1 MNPVTLR
8 PKGRGISQGADP
20 KLHSSPASKPGH
32 PGSNGVNVRLRRG
45 ERGFTIV
52 ELMTAMA
59 VLFIVGM
66 VVGAFVSSTVRTS
79 GFFSRR
85 SAALQEGRRT
95 LEAFG
100 REFREASASSIGSY
114 PIEAASASSVTFYA
128 DIDTDSFRERIRY
141 FLDGTTLKKGI
152 TKPSGTPL
160 AYNPATESVQPIAA
174 YVAATTIFAYYDRS
188 YTGSQQ
194 PLVAP
199 VNPVQVRYVVMT
211 LTIDENAGVPP
222 DPLVLRVTA
231 TSRNL
236 KDNL

>member
-1 MNPVTLR
+1 MNIR
-8 PKGRGISQGADP
+8 
-20 KLHSSPASKPGH
+20 
-32 PGSNGVNVRLRRG
+32 VRTR
-45 ERGFTIV
+45 ERGVTVV

-66 VVGAFVSSTVRTS
+66 VVAAFASSTVRTS

-160 AYNPATESVQPIAA
+160 TYNPATESVQPIAQH
-174 YVAATTIFAYYDRS
+174 VASTTIFTYFDGS

-194 PLVAP
+194 PLSAP
-199 VNPVQVRYVVMT
+199 VNPVAVRSVMIT
-211 LTIDENAGVPP
+211 IVIDENPNVPP
-222 DPLVLRVTA
+222 DPLVLRLTA
-231 TSRNL
+231 TSRNV

>member
-1 MNPVTLR
+1 MWRSYTTKR
-8 PKGRGISQGADP
+8 ETISARFAQRSKGA
-20 KLHSSPASKPGH
+20 
-32 PGSNGVNVRLRRG
+32 
-45 ERGFTIV
+45 GFTVV
-52 ELMTAMA
+52 EFMAAMA
-59 VLFIVGM
+59 ILFAVGL

-85 SAALQEGRRT
+85 AAALQDGRRT

-114 PIEAASASSVTFYA
+114 PIEAASAASLTFFA
-128 DIDTDSFRERIRY
+128 DVDADSFRERIRY

-160 AYNPATESVQPIAA
+160 AYNPTAEFVQP
-174 YVAATTIFAYYDRS
+174 VAAHVATTTIFVYFAGS
-188 YTGSQQ
+188 YTGTQQ
-194 PLVAP
+194 PLAAP
-199 VNPVQVRYVVMT
+199 VDPVGVRYVMMT
-211 LTIDENAGVPP
+211 LVIDENPDVPP
-222 DPLVLRVTA
+222 EAIVLRLTA